1 MNKISITTVSLLA
14 LAATAF
20 AGAGDKTKDT
30 TKTTTKTTTTST
42 TTTTTASTDSMQMPM
57 PSQALTDMAKKMKG
71 SYSCKGTM
79 TNPDGATQ
87 TPVTAKIKWSL
98 DLDKMWIRGDMSMPK
113 MKGMKKGYKATFL
126 RTESNGTWYHLT
138 YDNMGGWGHSTSS
151 GPDADGKT
159 TFDGE
164 STMMGQSIKVH
175 DYEQAGEKKNS
186 MHVWGEVSMDGAKW
200 APAYDLTCSK

>member
-1 MNKISITTVSLLA
+1 MNKISITTVSILA

-20 AGAGDKTKDT
+20 AGADT

-42 TTTTTASTDSMQMPM
+42 TTTTTADAGMAMPM
-57 PSQALTDMAKKMKG
+57 PSDALTALGKKMKG

-79 TNPDGATQ
+79 TAPDGT
-87 TPVTAKIKWSL
+87 TSMPMTAKVKWSL
-98 DLDKMWIRGDMSMPK
+98 DMDKMWIRGDMSMAK

-164 STMMGQSIKVH
+164 MSMMGQTIKVH
-175 DYEQAGEKKNS
+175 DFEQAGEKKNS
-186 MHVWGEVSMDGAKW
+186 MHVWGEVSMDGTKYM
-200 APAYDLTCSK
+200 PYYDMVCSK